1 MIKRPI
7 EDASRNELMRL
18 LGNLENYLEADVISY
33 YGEIVNDSAS
43 NLKFVIERLQEEKK
57 ERRHNKLYFILT
69 TPGGSVLPVER
80 MVTVMRHYYD
90 YVCFIVPDYAYSAG
104 TILCMS
110 GDDIYMNY
118 YSALG
123 PIDPQVQN
131 KEGNL
136 VAALGYLDKVEEMI
150 EKSRN
155 NTLTPAE
162 FLILKDIDLGEIRSY
177 EQARN
182 LTIDLLEKW
191 LAVYK
196 FKNWT
201 THKDGRSVTVDEKK
215 ERAKEIGQS
224 LSDSNYWK
232 SHGRPITI
240 NELTSGNLR
249 LKIEDYGNIQE
260 LASLVD
266 RYYEYIMEYILT
278 HNFRTFIHS
287 RSFL

>member
-1 MIKRPI
+1 MCARICPV
-7 EDASRNELMRL
+7 L
-18 LGNLENYLEADVISY
+18 VY
-33 YGEIVNDSAS
+33 Y
-43 NLKFVIERLQEEKK
+43 F
-57 ERRHNKLYFILT
+57 
-69 TPGGSVLPVER
+69 SV
-80 MVTVMRHYYD
+80 
-90 YVCFIVPDYAYSAG
+90 
-104 TILCMS
+104 
-110 GDDIYMNY
+110 
-118 YSALG
+118 LG

-131 KEGNL
+131 KEGKL

-150 EKSRN
+150 EKSKN
-155 NTLTPAE
+155 GTLTPAE
-162 FLILKDIDLGEIRSY
+162 FLIFKDIDLGEIRSY

-191 LAVYK
+191 LALYK

-201 THKDGRSVTVDEKK
+201 THKDGKAVTLEEKK

-240 NELTSGNLR
+240 NELTTGNLR
-249 LKIEDYGNIQE
+249 LKIEDYGNNQE
-260 LASLVD
+260 LANLIDS
-266 RYYEYIMEYILT
+266 YYEYIMEFILT

>member
-1 MIKRPI
+1 MLKRPI

-43 NLKFVIERLQEEKK
+43 NLKFVIEKLQEEKEHK
-57 ERRHNKLYFILT
+57 HNKLYFILT

-80 MVTVMRHYYD
+80 MVTIMRHYYK

-104 TILCMS
+104 TVLCMS

-131 KEGNL
+131 KEGKL

-155 NTLTPAE
+155 NTLTSAE

-196 FKNWT
+196 FKNWI
-201 THKDGRSVTVDEKK
+201 THKDGRPVTVDEKK

-224 LSDSNYWK
+224 LSDSKYWK

-249 LKIEDYGNIQE
+249 LKIDDYEQDQK
-260 LASLVD
+260 LAQLINS
-266 RYYEYIMEYILT
+266 YYEYVIEYILT
-278 HNFRTFIHS
+278 HNFRIFIHS

>member
-1 MIKRPI
+1 MLKRPI
-7 EDASRNELMRL
+7 ENASRNELMRL
-18 LGNLENYLEADVISY
+18 IGALENHLDADVISY

-43 NLKFVIERLQEEKK
+43 NLKFVIEQLQEEKENK
-57 ERRHNKLYFILT
+57 HKKLYFIIT

-80 MVTVMRHYYD
+80 MVTIMRHYYD

-110 GDDIYMNY
+110 GDDIFMNY

-131 KEGNL
+131 KEGKL

-150 EKSRN
+150 EKSKN
-155 NTLTPAE
+155 GTLTPAE
-162 FLILKDIDLGEIRSY
+162 FLIFKDIDLGEIRSY

-191 LAVYK
+191 LALYK

-201 THKDGRSVTVDEKK
+201 THKDGKAVTLEEKK

-240 NELTSGNLR
+240 NELTTGNLR
-249 LKIEDYGNIQE
+249 LKIEDYGNNQE
-260 LASLVD
+260 LANLIDS
-266 RYYEYIMEYILT
+266 YYEYIMEFILT

>member
-1 MIKRPI
+1 MLKRPI

-33 YGEIVNDSAS
+33 YGEIINDSAS
-43 NLKFVIERLQEEKK
+43 NLKFVIEKLQEEKD
-57 ERRHNKLYFILT
+57 ECRHNKLYFILT

-155 NTLTPAE
+155 KTLTSAE

-201 THKDGRSVTVDEKK
+201 THKDGSPVTVDEKK

-249 LKIEDYGNIQE
+249 LKIKDYGNVQE

-266 RYYEYIMEYILT
+266 RYYEYVMEYILT
-278 HNFRTFIHS
+278 HNYRIFIHS

>member
-1 MIKRPI
+1 MLKRPI
-7 EDASRNELMRL
+7 ENASRNELMRL
-18 LGNLENYLEADVISY
+18 IGDLESHLEADVISY
-33 YGEIVNDSAS
+33 YGEIMNDSAA
-43 NLKFVIERLQEEKK
+43 NLKFVIEQLQEEKENK
-57 ERRHNKLYFILT
+57 HKKLYFIIT

-80 MVTVMRHYYD
+80 MVTIMRHYYD

-110 GDDIYMNY
+110 GDDIFMNY

-131 KEGNL
+131 KEGKL

-150 EKSRN
+150 EKSKN
-155 NTLTPAE
+155 GTLTSAE
-162 FLILKDIDLGEIRSY
+162 FLVFKDIDLGEIRSY

-191 LAVYK
+191 LALYK

-201 THKDGRSVTVDEKK
+201 THKDGRIVTLEEKK

-240 NELTSGNLR
+240 NELTTGNLR
-249 LKIEDYGNIQE
+249 LKIEDYGKNQE
-260 LASLVD
+260 LANLID
-266 RYYEYIMEYILT
+266 CYYEYIMEFILT